1 MGKPLTQLV
10 PDFREAL
17 EEGVQQATKTVV
29 RDLQVAGPYWT
40 GFFSDVWQVNVGKT
54 AVKANIQNP
63 LEVPKQPKTPQ
74 YVDIDVPESPDL
86 QGYTIGNRAAYRLFA
101 MDIVKRDHVGLGRGT
116 KFHAELLTPTGT
128 TNMSTLRCR
137 ASLTSKSPTSLGGSN
152 ELSSSQ
158 SRLRGAGHCSLSG
171 LEYARALLRGQPSI
185 HGS

>member
-54 AVKANIQNP
+54 AVRANIQNP

-86 QGYTIGNRAAYRLFA
+86 QGYTIGNRAAYRLYA
-101 MDIVKRDHVGLGRGT
+101 MDILNAGPRAQPGAR
-116 KFHAELLTPTGT
+116 LTADKNWYDKYVNSQMPGVIDQQI
-128 TNMSTLRCR
+128 TNVFRR
-137 ASLTSKSPTSLGGSN
+137 FK
-152 ELSSSQ
+152 
-158 SRLRGAGHCSLSG
+158 
-171 LEYARALLRGQPSI
+171 
-185 HGS
+185 

>member
-29 RDLQVAGPYWT
+29 RDLQIAGPYWT

-54 AVKANIQNP
+54 AVRANIQNP

-86 QGYTIGNRAAYRLFA
+86 QGYTIGNRAAYRLYA
-101 MDIVKRDHVGLGRGT
+101 MDILNAGPRAQPGAR
-116 KFHAELLTPTGT
+116 LTADKKWYDTYINSQMPRVIDQQI
-128 TNMSTLRCR
+128 TNVFRR
-137 ASLTSKSPTSLGGSN
+137 FK
-152 ELSSSQ
+152 
-158 SRLRGAGHCSLSG
+158 
-171 LEYARALLRGQPSI
+171 
-185 HGS
+185 